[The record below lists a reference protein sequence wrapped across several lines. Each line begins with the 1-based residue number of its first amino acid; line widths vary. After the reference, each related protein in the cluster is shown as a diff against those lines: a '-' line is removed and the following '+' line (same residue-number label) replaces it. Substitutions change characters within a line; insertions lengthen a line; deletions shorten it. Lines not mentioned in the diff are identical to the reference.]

1 VSDPH
6 LGSDRIGAGSAP
18 LYPVTLDLQG
28 RPCLVVG
35 GGPVAARKVRGLLHC
50 RAEVTVVAPEIC
62 PQIVEL
68 ASSVS
73 KRLPSAGSLELASSV
88 SKRLPSAGS
97 LELQR
102 RCYRSGEAA
111 EYRLV
116 FAATSDRDLNRLIYE
131 EAEAAGVFVNA
142 ADDPASCSFM
152 LPAIVRHDPVTVAVS
167 TGGSSPAL
175 AVWLRDVVAATV
187 TAEDAGLAELLG
199 EARRA
204 IHLAGRS
211 SEEVDWRGLL
221 DGKLRELVREGR
233 IEEARSLISEWT
245 RRPEVAAA
253 GFGLQGAPVV

>member
-1 VSDPH
+1 MSDPTRDRIGTVSDPH
-6 LGSDRIGAGSAP
+6 LGSDRIGVGSAP

-62 PQIVEL
+62 PQIVEA

-73 KRLPSAGSLELASSV
+73 GG
-88 SKRLPSAGS
+88 LPSAGS

-253 GFGLQGAPVV
+253 VCGLQGVPVI